1 MGIDRLS
8 KILVLSGLCI
18 FLSGGLFSAMGQDV
32 IRASGGTDLS
42 IDRVETEDFSTLSG
56 PSIRETATGQL
67 QEGGTIIL
75 TLPDGYIWND
85 QLSVRQLDEDEEP
98 EENDEITFTILPRG
112 ANNTDLEIEFTSF
125 SSTEIV
131 ITVLEESATA
141 GQGRGPGRI
150 DIDGL
155 QVRPI
160 STDVPNEGE
169 ISNTGT
175 TGPDLNYG
183 NISTSQGEISVVNVE
198 TESDGSGQIV
208 PAQNLRAGDELIVYS
223 IARDIAGN
231 FIENIPLDDPD
242 DWSLDGADG
251 IQQSAL
257 SVRSNRQSATLNSQ
271 ATGSAQIRAFY
282 EDVDLEPSGTITV
295 TPRSAQEMEIAT
307 QPSPTATAGNEFED
321 QPVLELFDQF
331 GNLVTTDNETVI
343 TAIINSG
350 EGTLLGSTSQTASNG
365 IVTFADLSAEIAN
378 NITLEFSATGLD
390 PVVSNTITI
399 EPNEPVDL
407 TFLQQP
413 RSTVTN
419 NSISPAVEVQLLDQF
434 GNIVPQKDV
443 PITISNED
451 YWANNAELEV
461 NTDEDKIESEAG
473 EGIAIF
479 SELRIAANA
488 DEGDVTFDVS
498 FDGINAPITSRV
510 FSIIDDEDLAGFEVT
525 DLSGNPITEKEAGES
540 FDILIRAVDGSGDT
554 FQDFESSV
562 DVTADVDIL
571 DNGDVISEFTT
582 GDFTNGEYTTSIR
595 LGSTGTTR
603 IYAENTT
610 ENRDGE
616 SNQFNVTPSDVVF
629 NNTLFTADP
638 TQITADGESTSEITA
653 QLRDEFG
660 NDLNSG
666 GENITIE
673 TDAGELSGDE
683 EQGTSV
689 TAVDNLDG
697 TYSAQL
703 TSTTSIVTANLE
715 AFETGNSIGTTSVDF
730 TAGDVEEL
738 LIFLPEDGEGNI
750 IEQTAGEEF
759 QITIRAIDSNGNIVD
774 SYSGELEL
782 SSNSTID
789 GNTTIQISGGETDHD
804 ITLNQAGTNITISAE
819 DTETFGIEGTS
830 DSFVVN
836 PASPGLTESDVL
848 SNPGTIQN
856 DGSSTS
862 TITIILR
869 DDFGNRITENLVTD
883 LNIELEQLEEGG
895 IETGGEQP
903 EAEITGNLTFN
914 STSFAYQAEL
924 TASNTVEKIE
934 ISATFNNND
943 IIQKATV
950 DIVMPNTWT
959 PSGGGPSS
967 DDWETADNWSLGT
980 VPVETDFVIIPG
992 NEDPPVLDVNIE
1004 IGSLLIE
1011 DGADL
1016 ILVGRES
1023 INVSGLVEING
1034 SLEIENNTSLIVG
1047 GSLVGSGTLSSEE
1060 STDIEIAGDL
1070 SIQNLLA
1077 QTSETVLKFNGSAQ
1091 QSVTTPNFLIER
1103 IEVLNDVLVTD
1114 GDLIDTAFI
1123 FISEGNTFELQEG
1136 AGITLDNL
1144 ENISGE
1150 GALILND
1157 NTLVVRGDLSLLNL
1171 DTSEGT
1177 VVFGV
1182 RENEDPAN
1190 FDLQQQQIANLTQMK
1205 NATINNTEGVRTFDD
1220 IIIDDSGQLRLLN
1233 GELIIGSGQNFIAQN
1248 ILYDGGVLTFRRTLS
1263 QPGWRL
1269 LSSPITN
1276 TFQDW
1281 FDGLTLQGMENT
1293 DLSDRQPNLLFYD
1306 ETFEG
1311 TDNQR
1316 WRTPADATDELTPGR
1331 GYFFF
1336 VFGDVEGD
1344 EDYNDSL
1351 PQTLTVTGEEHTP
1364 EASESHLDLNVTYTA
1379 EADTGFNL
1387 VGNPY
1392 GATINWD
1399 DESWVKENMDDVIY
1413 VWDESTNQYRTWN
1426 GVSGSLGSGNIA
1438 PFQGFWVKANDG
1450 DEENGNGE
1458 EENEGEASE
1467 PSLKVSPDAKT
1478 TGGTFLKSQRSSAE
1492 HEWPVLEMQVEG
1504 AGMQHSTHFTFTEGG
1519 RNNIDRRDAYRLLPF
1534 DTNTYLEIFT
1544 LLDDGTELAI
1554 NNLPRKFGK
1563 PIELPLHV
1571 SGVNNGAIIDNTIT
1585 LTWPE
1590 LTNIPDEWEIILHDS
1605 HSNESINLRDHS
1617 FYDFELNARAKTPP
1631 EMNTRTNFRLVEKS
1645 MAKKQS
1651 ARFTIEIDP
1660 GADADGVPDDVILNQ
1675 NYPNPFNQTTTIE
1688 FGIPNEQRVKMEV
1701 FDVLGRRVQTIT
1713 DRRYEAGYHEIE
1725 FNGRSLAS
1733 GVYFYRLV
1741 TEEKTLNKQMTLIK

>member
-1 MGIDRLS
+1 MRIDRLS
-8 KILVLSGLCI
+8 KILVLTGLCI
-18 FLSGGLFSAMGQDV
+18 FLSGSLFSAMAQDV

-42 IDRVETEDFSTLSG
+42 IDRVQTGEFATLSG
-56 PSIRETATGQL
+56 PSIRETASGQL
-67 QEGGTIIL
+67 VEGGTIIL
-75 TLPDGYIWND
+75 TLPAGYEWND
-85 QLSVRQLDEDEEP
+85 QLTATELDEEEEP
-98 EENDEITFTILPRG
+98 GENDEITYKIIARG
-112 ANNTDLEIEFTSF
+112 ANNTDLDITFTSI

-131 ITVLEESATA
+131 ITIVEESETA

-150 DIDGL
+150 DISGL
-155 QVRPI
+155 QVRPT

-169 ISNTGT
+169 ITNTGT
-175 TGPDLNYG
+175 TGPTINYG
-183 NISTSQGEISVVNVE
+183 NLSTEEGDISVVNVE
-198 TESDGSGQIV
+198 TEPDGSGTLV
-208 PAQNLRAGDELIVYS
+208 TDQNLRAGDDLTVYA
-223 IARDIAGN
+223 IARDLAGN
-231 FIENIPLDDPD
+231 FIENIALDDPE
-242 DWSLDGADG
+242 DWSLINTDG
-251 IQQSAL
+251 IQQTAL
-257 SVRSNRQSATLNSQ
+257 SVSSNRQNASLSSQ
-271 ATGSAQIRAFY
+271 STGSAQIRAFVD
-282 EDVDLEPSGTITV
+282 DVDLEPSGTVTI
-295 TPRSAQEMEIAT
+295 TPRSASSISIDA
-307 QPSPTATAGNEFED
+307 QPSSTAIAGEVFD
-321 QPVLELFDQF
+321 QQPIIELFDQF
-331 GNLVTTDNETVI
+331 GNLVTTDSETEI
-343 TAIINSG
+343 TATIRSG
-350 EGTLLGSTSQTASNG
+350 DGTLIGATSQTASEG
-365 IVTFADLSAEIAN
+365 VATFSDLSTETADD
-378 NITLEFSATGLD
+378 ITLEFSGAELN

-399 EPNEPVDL
+399 QPNDPIDL

-413 RSTVTN
+413 RSTVTS

-461 NTDEDKIESEAG
+461 DTDEDKVESETG

-554 FQDFESSV
+554 FQDFEGSV
-562 DVTADVDIL
+562 DVTADLDIL

-582 GDFTNGEYTTSIR
+582 GDFTNGEYTISIR

-616 SNQFNVTPSDVVF
+616 SNQFNVTPSNVVF
-629 NNTLFTADP
+629 NNTLFTTDP
-638 TQITADGESTSEITA
+638 TQITADGESTSEITV
-653 QLRDEFG
+653 QLRDEFE
-660 NDLNSG
+660 NNLNSG

-673 TDAGELSGDE
+673 TDAGGLSGDE
-683 EQGTSV
+683 EEGLSV
-689 TAVDNLDG
+689 AALDNQDG
-697 TYSAQL
+697 TYTTQL
-703 TSTTSIVTANLE
+703 TSSTDIETANLE
-715 AFETGNSIGTTSVDF
+715 AFENGNSIGTITVDF

-830 DSFVVN
+830 DSFVVD
-836 PASPGLTESDVL
+836 PAAPSLTASNVL

-856 DGSSTS
+856 DGTSTS
-862 TITIILR
+862 IITIVLR
-869 DDFGNRITENLVTD
+869 DDFGNRITENFVND
-883 LNIELEQLEEGG
+883 LDLELEQLEEDG
-895 IETGGEQP
+895 IETGGQQP
-903 EAEITGNLTFN
+903 DAEITTGLSFN

-924 TASNTVEKIE
+924 TAGNTIELVE
-934 ISATFNNND
+934 ISANFNNSELA
-943 IIQKATV
+943 QKATV
-950 DIVMPNTWT
+950 DIVRPNEWNASA
-959 PSGGGPSS
+959 PGPSS
-967 DDWETADNWSLGT
+967 DDWNTAENWSLGT
-980 VPVETDFVIIPG
+980 VPVETDFVIIPDIG
-992 NEDPPVLDVNIE
+992 DLPNLDLNIE
-1004 IGSLLIE
+1004 IGSFLIE
-1011 DGADL
+1011 EGADL
-1016 ILVGRES
+1016 ILFGGNS
-1023 INVSGLVEING
+1023 IDVSGLVEING
-1034 SLEIENNTSLIVG
+1034 SLDIEDNTSLIVG
-1047 GSLVGSGTLSSEE
+1047 GSLTGSGTFSSGE
-1060 STDIEIAGDL
+1060 STDIEIGGDVT
-1070 SIQNLLA
+1070 IQNLLA
-1077 QTSETVLKFNGSAQ
+1077 RTDGTSLTFNGSAQ
-1091 QSVTTPNFLIER
+1091 QTITTPNLLIQR
-1103 IEVLNDVLVTD
+1103 MEVVNDVLVTE
-1114 GDLIDTAFI
+1114 GDLIDTAEI
-1123 FISEGNTFELQEG
+1123 FVSEGNTLELQEG
-1136 AGITLDNL
+1136 ADITLDNL
-1144 ENISGE
+1144 ENINGDGS
-1150 GALILND
+1150 LILND
-1157 NTLVVRGDLSLLNL
+1157 NTLVLRGDLSLLNL

-1182 RENEDPAN
+1182 RQGEDPAN
-1190 FDLQQQQIANLTQMK
+1190 FDLQQQQIANLTQMR
-1205 NATINNTEGVRTFDD
+1205 NAIINNTEGVRTFDD
-1220 IIIDDSGQLRLLN
+1220 IIIDDDGALTLEN
-1233 GELIIGSGQNFIAQN
+1233 GELIISSGRNFIAN
-1248 ILYDGGVLTFRRTLS
+1248 NLTYNNGFLTFRRSLS

-1276 TFQDW
+1276 TFGDW
-1281 FDGLTLQGMENT
+1281 FAGLTLQGMENT
-1293 DLSDRQPNLLFYD
+1293 TFSDRQPNLLFYD

-1316 WRTPADATDELTPGR
+1316 WRTPADATDQLTPGR

-1336 VFGDVEGD
+1336 VFGEVEGD
-1344 EDYNDSL
+1344 TDYNDSL
-1351 PQTLTVTGEEHTP
+1351 PKTLTVTGQEHTP

-1413 VWDESTNQYRTWN
+1413 IWDEANNQYKTWN
-1426 GVSGSLGSGNIA
+1426 GISGSHGSGNIA
-1438 PFQGFWVKANDG
+1438 PFQGFWVKAN
-1450 DEENGNGE
+1450 NE
-1458 EENEGEASE
+1458 EEESD
-1467 PSLKVSPDAKT
+1467 PSLQVSRDAKT
-1478 TGGTFLKSQRSSAE
+1478 TGGVFRKTQSNNAT

-1504 AGMQHSTHFTFTEGG
+1504 AGMQHSTHFTFTEDG

-1688 FGIPNEQRVKMEV
+1688 FGIPNEQRVKVEV

-1713 DRRYEAGYHEIE
+1713 DQRYEAGYHKVE